1 MFLLRRIT
9 SRKRAEPD
17 GLLRLEEIE
26 ELHEQGHF
34 SRAYEKAGKAL
45 ANGNDKERCL
55 RILGGAAYGMRK
67 WELSVAHYKELMHAF
82 PSNEHAKDRLFAAL
96 SRLTEARTGN
106 YDFARLFEAARR
118 GEMDVDVADYVGPI
132 EVVDV
137 PGKGK
142 GIVATRDIK
151 KGTLLIV
158 SKAHA
163 TATSSMALATATKE
177 KLERQPERISEVA
190 GLYYG
195 CERNAATTQETDWKS
210 VTDPTRLG
218 LICSYNTFLT
228 EAFNRG
234 SENRARGLWIL
245 PSYFNH
251 SCLPNADRTFYGD
264 VMAVFAMMDIK
275 QGEELALG
283 YTPIS
288 DPYEQRKSHLAKY
301 EVVCDCRLCEVDRE
315 DPRCTEREQLAEE
328 IIKNLTEK
336 PQDSNGIRVVKR
348 LVDQLRETYA
358 NRPEDLRTQLYYPLK
373 AIANA
378 HQAKG
383 EHDAAVKYLREAVK
397 CIPESMMPLWGV
409 WAYAQMAVCCDRM
422 RRPRMAR
429 RYARMAADLHRI
441 RTGHDDELFKKVHTA
456 NIAHL
461 L

>member
-1 MFLLRRIT
+1 MLLLRRIT
-9 SRKRAEPD
+9 SRKRAGPD
-17 GLLRLEEIE
+17 ALRCLEEIE
-26 ELHEQGHF
+26 ELLGQGYY
-34 SRAYEKAGKAL
+34 SQAYKEAEKAL
-45 ANGNDKERCL
+45 EDGNDKERCL

-67 WELSVAHYKELMHAF
+67 WELSVAHYEELMHAF
-82 PSNEHAKDRLFAAL
+82 PSNEHAKDRLLAAP

-195 CERNAATTQETDWKS
+195 CERSAATTQETNWKS

-218 LICSYNTFLT
+218 LICSYNAFLT
-228 EAFNRG
+228 GAFNRA
-234 SENRARGLWIL
+234 NT
-245 PSYFNH
+245 
-251 SCLPNADRTFYGD
+251 DRTFYGD
-264 VMAVFAMMDIK
+264 VMTAFTLMDIK
-275 QGEELALG
+275 QGEELSLG

-288 DPYEQRKSHLAKY
+288 DLYEQRKSHLAKY
-301 EVVCDCRLCEVDRE
+301 DVVCDCRLCELDRE
-315 DPRCTEREQLAEE
+315 DPRRTERQQLAEE
-328 IIKNLTEK
+328 ITKNLTER
-336 PQDSNGIRVVKR
+336 PQNSSALHVLTR

-358 NRPEDLRTQLYYPLK
+358 SRPEDMRTQLYYPLK
-373 AIANA
+373 ALANA

-383 EHDAAVKYLREAVK
+383 EHDEAVKYLHEAVR
-397 CIPESMMPLWGV
+397 CVPDSLMPLWGV
-409 WAYAQMAVCCDRM
+409 WAYAQAAVCCDRM
-422 RRPRMAR
+422 RRPRTAR
-429 RYARMAADLHRI
+429 RYARMAVDLHRI
-441 RTGHDDELFKKVHTA
+441 RSGHDDELFKKVHTA